1 MPQPVEELDYNND
14 NVTVA
19 FEVGYEPQITID
31 LAKYEA
37 PHYKVEASEKEISQ
51 SIENM
56 QKRFAERVPQDKM
69 NKDSYIALQN

>member
-37 PHYKVEASEKEISQ
+37 PHYKVEASEKRSIRVLRTCRRDLQ
-51 SIENM
+51 SVCLR
-56 QKRFAERVPQDKM
+56 KK
-69 NKDSYIALQN
+69 